1 MVDFSGLAS
10 IFDSFVVFHH
20 SSTEDGQWRWSKNQ
34 FHPCC
39 SFCQSA
45 WHVDLFRGWGST
57 FDQTIAASL
66 HVLVGPRFSRNVSSL
81 WWPSKHV
88 EHGTPTSC
96 CQSLAYGT
104 PSFGEGHGLVYF
116 AFHLV
121 SGFGYP
127 WISYG
132 LWMCCPCWSR
142 LTPVYTATSCG
153 HIQAELNDLS
163 VPEPQYNFQWPMIR
177 WTFCESSVGWCY
189 DQSGFASFRVGIL
202 SILNNRT
209 ITHDTW
215 R

>member
-104 PSFGEGHGLVYF
+104 PSFGEGHGLMYF
-116 AFHLV
+116 AFHH
-121 SGFGYP
+121 FQDMDIHGYP
-127 WISYG
+127 MDHGCVAPDDQGWLQSIQLPPVVISKQSSMTWVSRSLSTTSNGRWFDERFVNPQLDGATIKVG
-132 LWMCCPCWSR
+132 LQ
-142 LTPVYTATSCG
+142 V
-153 HIQAELNDLS
+153 S
-163 VPEPQYNFQWPMIR
+163 VLG
-177 WTFCESSVGWCY
+177 SS
-189 DQSGFASFRVGIL
+189 AS
-202 SILNNRT
+202 
-209 ITHDTW
+209 
-215 R
+215 